1 MTNNHLVFNVTR
13 NYWIKR
19 KTALKGIE
27 RDCNLA
33 WVVERE
39 SVRDLTLPEQIAARN
54 EQAKM
59 REPLPFAEVHGLRYD
74 PSVSGI
80 AATRREGALLWAA
93 HEFLRQATAA

>member
-19 KTALKGIE
+19 KHALKGIE

-39 SVRDLTLPEQIAARN
+39 SVRDLTVAEQIAARN
-54 EQAKM
+54 EQARL
-59 REPLPFAEVHGLRYD
+59 REPLPFAEVHGLRFD
-74 PSVSGI
+74 PPASGV
-80 AATRREGALLWAA
+80 AATRREGKLLWEA
-93 HEFLRQATAA
+93 HEYARVAA